1 MGDLIMND
9 LVAMQQQ
16 VEPALQNTVQLMEKS
31 YIHKLTDFKIMNTS
45 HQVSTSYPERQIRL
59 FQIEKI
65 VYDQKE
71 DIAEKLVNV
80 YNALGNLNNSLF
92 LIIDSNG
99 SEVEFY
105 IGTRSDKISVAQES
119 LMKSIRGNFPGTKLS
134 KVRNNDY
141 ADLMNKVTMGTNE
154 RLRKTVASVTG
165 IPAMKD
171 TDKQTYVQG
180 LEKLINAMHGEKF
193 SMIAI
198 ADAVS
203 AEQASSIRQGYENM
217 YSAISR
223 FQKID
228 YSVGENE
235 SAALTEG
242 MSEGLSEAINE
253 SIGQTQ
259 SYTRTKTE
267 GTTESKTK
275 GKNTGGSLTP
285 VGIGL
290 NKGSNSSK
298 TVGKNSS
305 EAFANTE
312 GTTNTSGTTH
322 STSRNT
328 STGLTKTDGTSK
340 TLQVHL
346 EDKRVTELLEKIDIH
361 LNRLNSA
368 ADLGLWHYAVYF
380 LADDEQTATIAAANY
395 QAIIR
400 GTESAVEGSA
410 INVWNSE
417 HIYNLPFRESLKTL
431 QHPQFQINQ
440 GGVNISTGS
449 TLVNTR
455 ELSIACGL
463 PRKSINGLPVVEMA
477 EFGRN
482 VSITSNGEQESTINL
497 GSIYYM
503 GEKDSSPVQ
512 LGVNS
517 LAMHTFITGS
527 TGAGKSNTVYQM
539 LEELLKK
546 NVNFMVIEPAK
557 GEYKNVF
564 GGYKNVHVFGT
575 NPKFTPLL
583 KINPFYFPDNIHVL
597 EHIERLIEIFNASWP
612 MYAAMP
618 AILREAVEEVYRGCG
633 WKLDVSINFNR
644 IPQYPT
650 MQQLVQVLPNIIEK
664 SGYSE
669 EVKSNYIGALVTR
682 VKSLMTG
689 LLSNVFVEDEI
700 NNKILFDE
708 NCIIDLSLIGS
719 VETKSLVMGIL
730 FMRLQ
735 EHRMSSV
742 EDMNVPL
749 KHVTVLEEA
758 HHLLRRTSDVQTAEG
773 SNLQGKSVEM
783 ITNGIAEMR
792 TYGEGFIIAD
802 QSPNLLDPSAIRNTN
817 TKIIMRLPD
826 AADRVLVG
834 ASAGLN
840 EEQLNE
846 ISKLETGVAVVY
858 QNNWLEPVLCQ
869 VQPFDASKKFNYS
882 YDVKNALRESRRNSS
897 YIINA
902 LLSNNIDKDVFVEI
916 IETNTKLSGMHRFQ
930 LVEEVTNNIPLT
942 ILQPG
947 NEADLGETINSF
959 VPVNEILPFAQTAST
974 IEEFNSRFQKALAIY
989 VESSSYNEIIQELL
1003 LIYYCGIQP
1012 SFKSYYLTWFEHKKQ
1027 EVIV

>member
-1 MGDLIMND
+1 MNE
-9 LVAMQQQ
+9 LVALQQEL
-16 VEPALQNTVQLMEKS
+16 EPALQNTIQVLEKT
-31 YIHKLTDFKIMNTS
+31 YLHKMTDYKIMSIDNEVLN
-45 HQVSTSYPERQIRL
+45 QNMARQIRL

-65 VYDQKE
+65 VYDKNE

-99 SEVEFY
+99 NEVEFY
-105 IGTRSDKISVAQES
+105 IGTRSEQISIAQET
-119 LMKSIRGNFPGTKLS
+119 LMKSMKGNFPGTRLK
-134 KVRNNDY
+134 KVRNSDY
-141 ADLMNKVTMGTNE
+141 VELMNKVMKGDNE
-154 RLRKTVASVTG
+154 RLRRTVASVTG

-193 SMIAI
+193 SMIVL
-198 ADAVS
+198 ADSIS
-203 AEQASSIRQGYENM
+203 AEQTSTVRQGYENM

-223 FQKID
+223 FQKVD
-228 YSVGENE
+228 YSAGENE

-242 MSEGLSEAINE
+242 MSEGLSDAINE

-259 SYTRTKTE
+259 SYTNTKTN
-267 GTTESKTK
+267 GKTESKTK
-275 GKNTGGSLTP
+275 GKNNGASISP
-285 VGIGL
+285 FGIGVT
-290 NKGSNSSK
+290 S
-298 TVGKNSS
+298 GKNSNKTIGLTSS
-305 EAFANTE
+305 EAFSNTD
-312 GTTNTSGTTH
+312 GMTSTNGTTH
-322 STSRNT
+322 STTRNMT
-328 STGLTKTDGTSK
+328 TGTTKTEGTSK

-346 EDKRVTELLEKIDIH
+346 EDKRVTELMEKIDLH
-361 LNRLNSA
+361 LNRLNRA
-368 ADLGLWHYAVYF
+368 ADSGLWHYAAYF

-400 GTESAVEGSA
+400 GAESAIEGSA
-410 INVWNSE
+410 INVWNSD
-417 HIYNLPFRESLKTL
+417 HIYNLPLRESLKVL
-431 QHPQFQINQ
+431 QHPQFHIDQA
-440 GGVNISTGS
+440 GVDLSTGS

-463 PRKSINGLPVVEMA
+463 PRKSINGLPVIEMA

-482 VSITSNGEQESTINL
+482 VSVLSSKEVQTAIDL

-503 GEKDSSPVQ
+503 GEKDLTPVQ
-512 LGVNS
+512 LDVNS

-527 TGAGKSNTVYQM
+527 TGSGKSNTVYQM
-539 LEELLKK
+539 LDELLKK
-546 NVNFMVIEPAK
+546 DINFLVIEPAK

-583 KINPFYFPDNIHVL
+583 KINPFYFPENIHVL
-597 EHIERLIEIFNASWP
+597 EHIERLIEIFNACWP

-618 AILREAVEEVYRGCG
+618 AVLREAVEEVYRGCG
-633 WKLDVSINFNR
+633 WKLDASINFNR
-644 IPQYPT
+644 ISQYPT
-650 MQQLVQVLPNIIEK
+650 MQQLVEVLPKVIEK

-669 EVKSNYIGALVTR
+669 EVKSNYIGSLVTR

-689 LLSNVFVEDEI
+689 LLSNIFVEDEI
-700 NNKILFDE
+700 DNKILFDE
-708 NCIIDLSLIGS
+708 NCIVDLSLIGS

-735 EHRMSSV
+735 EHRMASA
-742 EDMNVPL
+742 EGMNTPL

-758 HHLLRRTSDVQTAEG
+758 HHLLRRTSDAQSAEG

-826 AADRVLVG
+826 AADRALVG
-834 ASAGLN
+834 ASVGLN
-840 EEQLNE
+840 EEQLKE

-869 VQPFDASKKFNYS
+869 VHQFDSSKKFTYS
-882 YDVKNALRESRRNSS
+882 YDMKNALRERRESAS
-897 YIINA
+897 YIIEA
-902 LLSNNIDKDVFVEI
+902 LLSNNIEKHTFI
-916 IETNTKLSGMHRFQ
+916 RILETNTKLHGVNRLQ
-930 LVEEVTNNIPLT
+930 LVEEVENDISIT
-942 ILQPG
+942 ILQRG
-947 NEADLGETINSF
+947 NEAALGEVINSYA
-959 VPVNEILPFAQTAST
+959 PINEILPYAQTAPS
-974 IEEFNSRFQKALAIY
+974 IEEFNLRFQKALAVY
-989 VESSSYNEIIQELL
+989 VDCSAYKEIIQELL
-1003 LIYYCGIQP
+1003 LIHYCEIQP
-1012 SFKSYYLTWFEHKKQ
+1012 SFKSYYLKWFEHKKQ
-1027 EVIV
+1027 EVII